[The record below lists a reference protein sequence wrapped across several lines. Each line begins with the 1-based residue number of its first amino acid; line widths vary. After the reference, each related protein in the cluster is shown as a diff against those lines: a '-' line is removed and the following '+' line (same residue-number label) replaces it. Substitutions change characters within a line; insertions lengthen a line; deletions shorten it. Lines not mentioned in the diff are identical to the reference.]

1 VIPSFQGDKEAGATQ
16 AALCGCSSGA
26 LAAAVTT
33 PLDVI
38 KTRLMLGAVRTSAL
52 RVLAFL
58 GMVHMN
64 PVTPKMLY
72 NDSFIGCIRIRMECP
87 INR

>member
-1 VIPSFQGDKEAGATQ
+1 
-16 AALCGCSSGA
+16 
-26 LAAAVTT
+26 
-33 PLDVI
+33 
-38 KTRLMLGAVRTSAL
+38 
-52 RVLAFL
+52 VLAFL